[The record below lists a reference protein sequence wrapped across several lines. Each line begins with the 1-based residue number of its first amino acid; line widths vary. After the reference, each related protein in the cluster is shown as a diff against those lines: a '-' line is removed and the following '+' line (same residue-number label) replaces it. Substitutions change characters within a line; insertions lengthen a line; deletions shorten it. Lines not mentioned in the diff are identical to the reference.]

1 LSSLEDQLANEK
13 LMLDLGINRIKSQTN
28 KKQAANMESLTI
40 YGETLC
46 SFNVDIII
54 NHLRAVRRKIEK
66 GRAGKNYA
74 MLTPLLDLPPQQVAA
89 ASIRT
94 VIDTLSSRPTLH
106 ALSSTVIERIWIEAM
121 LDRASNNELKKYN
134 KGRHKKRYRI
144 FLINNMIN
152 TEQWD
157 ARQRMASGLFMV
169 ELIQKYTGLIEIFLD
184 QSTKPAKRMV
194 RATDKCMKWITE
206 VNTNLKIHTPNY
218 LPLLIKPKHFTNP
231 YDGGYYNEHL
241 KYNLF
246 KSNNKEIDVRSTGAE
261 PFYQVANIQ
270 GDVSLC
276 INNYILDQV
285 LSAYDNNIEI
295 GCLLTRDG
303 YAVPPY
309 PKHLPDDSPDV
320 IRWRINCKKIID
332 KNNKTQGSRIGIA
345 KTIWLAKKY
354 RHEDALYFPKQLD
367 FRGRI
372 YDRVPFLNLQ
382 GNDVSRSLLQ
392 FTNGKLIKTEE
403 DLNWLKIHGA
413 NMYGI
418 KQDFKTKIDWIDE
431 NIKLIYDTA
440 RDCWDAPEF
449 WMRAD
454 KAWSFLAFCRSIYLY
469 SQEPDSYLC
478 QLPCHLDCTCS
489 SIQHYSG
496 LLRDESMGRKVNLIN
511 SEQPSDIYSDVAN
524 QVNEQL
530 RNSQDPRAAKW
541 LMLNIDRSL
550 TKPCV
555 MTAPYAATNSA
566 FYHYAFTWAQERAAK
581 LLGRNNWTSTQGNM
595 STVNYMANLLM
606 KESSKAIAPAFKAM
620 KYFREIGKIH
630 GKENKIISWTSPS
643 GLYVQQ
649 KYIDPKKTRIQ
660 LRYLSDVY
668 LDIRTNL
675 ETDFIDTRKMGHAI
689 SANILHSMDSSH
701 MTFATIHASIN
712 GIENIAGIHDC
723 FVTTPSEMSVLRN
736 SVRQTFADMYSVDRL
751 SKLKADLKSQL
762 TDRQIDRLP
771 PEPTLGDLDVDQT
784 KSSTYFIT

>member
-1 LSSLEDQLANEK
+1 
-13 LMLDLGINRIKSQTN
+13 MLDLGINRIKSQTN

-74 MLTPLLDLPPQQVAA
+74 MLTPLLELPPQQVAA

-94 VIDTLSSRPTLH
+94 VIDTLSNRPTLH

-194 RATDKCMKWITE
+194 RATEKCMNWITE

-246 KSNNKEIDVRSTGAE
+246 KSNNKEIDARSTGAE

-285 LSAYDNNIEI
+285 LTAYDNNIEI

-418 KQDFKTKIDWIDE
+418 KQDFKTKIDWVDE

-489 SIQHYSG
+489 SIQHFSG
-496 LLRDESMGRKVNLIN
+496 LLRSQVMGEKVNLVN
-511 SEQPSDIYSDVAN
+511 SEQPQDIYSEVA
-524 QVNEQL
+524 QAVNNEL
-530 RNSQDPRAAKW
+530 RMDDKEVNRKW
-541 LMLNIDRSL
+541 LMLSPDRSL
-550 TKPCV
+550 AKPCV

-566 FYHYAFTWAQERAAK
+566 FYHFAYSWANEKMMNTLGKGKHNWLKKPLAK
-581 LLGRNNWTSTQGNM
+581 
-595 STVNYMANLLM
+595 STVGYMAQLLY
-606 KESSKAIAPAFKAM
+606 KHSCQAIKPAVGAM
-620 KYFREIGKIH
+620 KFFRHIGREL
-630 GKENKIISWTSPS
+630 GKDNKGVQWHSPS
-643 GLYVQQ
+643 GLLVHQ
-649 KYIDPKKTRIQ
+649 KYLDQKKSRIQ
-660 LRYLSDVY
+660 LKYLSDVY
-668 LDIRTNL
+668 LDIRTN
-675 ETDFIDTRKMGHAI
+675 IDTQEVDTKKMSLAI
-689 SANILHSMDSSH
+689 SANILHSFDASH
-701 MTFATIHASIN
+701 MALSTIHASIE
-712 GIENIAGIHDC
+712 GVENIAGIHDC
-723 FVTTPSEMSVLRN
+723 FVTTPSEMSELRN
-736 SVRQTFADMYSVDRL
+736 SVRQTFADMYSENCL
-751 SKLKADLKSQL
+751 SKLKAELKAQL
-762 TDRQIDRLP
+762 TDNQIKHLP
-771 PEPTLGDLDVDQT
+771 SEPTLGELDVEQT
-784 KSSTYFIT
+784 RTSTYFVT